1 MMKDN
6 HVAGEGNAYYTLFR
20 EYDPDLGRWWRP
32 DPIFQPW
39 QSPYSAFD
47 GNPIMLTDVWGL
59 ESVRTPDV
67 VVEADRIKDQTE
79 SERYSALSAYY
90 MNEARL
96 FWSGYG
102 LPNQVIPIASDNS
115 QNSIL
120 ASTQANSQNIGKPP
134 ASQVPNTKGKKR
146 ANTTISTP
154 NASGNTI
161 TIDDNFV
168 ERENQMIEN
177 KKNYKIGN
185 KVYRGDVNTASINS
199 GMVLGIGANGSLDY
213 NEDYYGNALPTT
225 TTVKALAGYDVTF
238 VGAGVSSTW
247 YSCPEEFVDADLMRT
262 NSFSA
267 SGKKRD
273 LPGYSLSIGI
283 GVLSLSLGYGI
294 NRDGI
299 SYFSWGLG
307 VGVSIGK
314 GSFGLS
320 NTLIRNQDK

>member
-1 MMKDN
+1 
-6 HVAGEGNAYYTLFR
+6 
-20 EYDPDLGRWWRP
+20 
-32 DPIFQPW
+32 
-39 QSPYSAFD
+39 
-47 GNPIMLTDVWGL
+47 MLTDVWGL
-59 ESVRTPDV
+59 EAISKPVIVT
-67 VVEADRIKDQTE
+67 ADRIKDQTE

-102 LPNQVIPIASDNS
+102 LPNQVIPITSDNS

-134 ASQVPNTKGKKR
+134 ASQVPNVRGKKR

-168 ERENQMIEN
+168 KRENQMIEN

-185 KVYRGDVNTASINS
+185 RVYRGDVNSASINS

-225 TTVKALAGYDVTF
+225 TSVKALAGYDVTF

-247 YSCPEEFVDADLMRT
+247 YSCPEEFVDADLMQT
-262 NSFSA
+262 NSFKDRA
-267 SGKKRD
+267 D

-314 GSFGLS
+314 GSFGPS
-320 NTLIRNQDK
+320 NTFIKNQD

>member
-59 ESVRTPDV
+59 EAISKPVIVT
-67 VVEADRIKDQTE
+67 ADRIKDQTE

-102 LPNQVIPIASDNS
+102 LPNQVIPITSDNS

-168 ERENQMIEN
+168 KRENQMIEN

-185 KVYRGDVNTASINS
+185 RVYRGDVNSASINS

-225 TTVKALAGYDVTF
+225 TSVKALAGYDVTF

-247 YSCPEEFVDADLMRT
+247 YSCPEEFVDADLMQT
-262 NSFSA
+262 NSFKDRA
-267 SGKKRD
+267 D

-314 GSFGLS
+314 GSFGPS
-320 NTLIRNQDK
+320 NTFIKNQD

>member
-59 ESVRTPDV
+59 EGEKNGDTRIENGKKYSYYDGHWEIVTDEV
-67 VVEADRIKDQTE
+67 VTEADR
-79 SERYSALSAYY
+79 YSASTFLFNDITPPAVLKQHITG
-90 MNEARL
+90 NE
-96 FWSGYG
+96 
-102 LPNQVIPIASDNS
+102 S
-115 QNSIL
+115 Q
-120 ASTQANSQNIGKPP
+120 AQSQNIGKPP
-134 ASQVPNTKGKKR
+134 ASQVPNVRGKKR

-168 ERENQMIEN
+168 KRENQMIEN

-185 KVYRGDVNTASINS
+185 RVYRGDVNTVSINS

-247 YSCPEEFVDADLMRT
+247 YSCPEEFVDADLMQT
-262 NSFSA
+262 NSFKDRA
-267 SGKKRD
+267 D

-314 GSFGLS
+314 GSFGPS
-320 NTLIRNQDK
+320 NTFIKNQD

>member
-120 ASTQANSQNIGKPP
+120 ASTQAKSKNIDEPP
-134 ASQVPNTKGKKR
+134 ASQVPKVRGKKR

-161 TIDDNFV
+161 TIDDDFV
-168 ERENQMIEN
+168 KRENQMIEN

-185 KVYRGDVNTASINS
+185 RVYRGDVNTVSINS
-199 GMVLGIGANGSLDY
+199 GMVLGTGANASIDK

-225 TTVKALAGYDVTF
+225 YTAKALAGYDVTF
-238 VGAGVSSTW
+238 IGAGVSSTW

-262 NSFSA
+262 NSFSRE
-267 SGKKRD
+267 RD
-273 LPGYSLSIGI
+273 WPGLSVSMGI
-283 GVLSLSLGYGI
+283 GLLSLSLGYGK
-294 NRDGI
+294 NKDGI

-307 VGVSIGK
+307 IGVSIGK
-314 GSFGLS
+314 GSIGVS
-320 NTLIRNQDK
+320 NTFIKEE

>member
-59 ESVRTPDV
+59 EAISKPVIVT
-67 VVEADRIKDQTE
+67 ADRIKDQTE

-120 ASTQANSQNIGKPP
+120 ASTQAKSKNIDEPP
-134 ASQVPNTKGKKR
+134 ASQVPKVRGKKR

-161 TIDDNFV
+161 TIDDNLLEK
-168 ERENQMIEN
+168 ERSR
-177 KKNYKIGN
+177 KKNYEIYKLTPVKISDEAFSILAGISLDQTQNFLKSTGN
-185 KVYRGDVNTASINS
+185 RGLKSITVAQQYLKFFDYWNAKERLESAIAQGDPREIKKAELNMKVTY
-199 GMVLGIGANGSLDY
+199 LGIFGGKYGA
-213 NEDYYGNALPTT
+213 
-225 TTVKALAGYDVTF
+225 TV
-238 VGAGVSSTW
+238 
-247 YSCPEEFVDADLMRT
+247 
-262 NSFSA
+262 
-267 SGKKRD
+267 
-273 LPGYSLSIGI
+273 
-283 GVLSLSLGYGI
+283 SLG
-294 NRDGI
+294 
-299 SYFSWGLG
+299 WGLG
-307 VGVSIGK
+307 GEDFYWFWNDCFEEMNNRFSDPYWPIYIN
-314 GSFGLS
+314 F
-320 NTLIRNQDK
+320 

>member
-59 ESVRTPDV
+59 EAISKPVIVT
-67 VVEADRIKDQTE
+67 ADRIKDQTE

-102 LPNQVIPIASDNS
+102 LPNQVIPITSDNS

-134 ASQVPNTKGKKR
+134 ASQVPNVRGKKR

-168 ERENQMIEN
+168 KRENQMIEN

-185 KVYRGDVNTASINS
+185 RVYRGDVNTVSINS

-247 YSCPEEFVDADLMRT
+247 YSCPEEFVDADLMQT
-262 NSFSA
+262 NSFKDRA
-267 SGKKRD
+267 D
-273 LPGYSLSIGI
+273 WPGYTISIGI
-283 GVLSLSLGYGI
+283 GLLSVSLGYGR
-294 NRDGI
+294 NKDGI
-299 SYFSWGLG
+299 SSFSLGLG
-307 VGVSIGK
+307 VGVSVGK

-320 NTLIRNQDK
+320 NTLIENQDK

>member
-1 MMKDN
+1 MKDN

-20 EYDPDLGRWWRP
+20 EYYPDLGRWWRP

-59 ESVRTPDV
+59 EAISKPVIVT
-67 VVEADRIKDQTE
+67 ADRIKDQTE

-102 LPNQVIPIASDNS
+102 LLNQVIPITSDNS

-120 ASTQANSQNIGKPP
+120 ASSQANSQNIGKPP

-168 ERENQMIEN
+168 KRENQMIEN

-185 KVYRGDVNTASINS
+185 RVYRGDVNSASINS
-199 GMVLGIGANGSLDY
+199 GMVLGIGANASIDK

-225 TTVKALAGYDVTF
+225 YTAKALAGYDVTF
-238 VGAGVSSTW
+238 IGGGVSSTW
-247 YSCPEEFVDADLMRT
+247 YSCPEEFVDADLMQT
-262 NSFSA
+262 NSFKDMA
-267 SGKKRD
+267 D
-273 LPGYSLSIGI
+273 WPGYSLSIGI

-314 GSFGLS
+314 GSFGPS
-320 NTLIRNQDK
+320 NTFIKNQD

>member
-59 ESVRTPDV
+59 EAISKPVIVT
-67 VVEADRIKDQTE
+67 ADRIKDQTE

-120 ASTQANSQNIGKPP
+120 ASTQAKSKNIDEPP
-134 ASQVPNTKGKKR
+134 ASQVPKVRGKKR

-168 ERENQMIEN
+168 KRENQMIEN

-185 KVYRGDVNTASINS
+185 RVYRGDVNTVSINS

-247 YSCPEEFVDADLMRT
+247 YSCPEEFVDADLMQT
-262 NSFSA
+262 NSFKDRA
-267 SGKKRD
+267 D

-314 GSFGLS
+314 GSFGPS
-320 NTLIRNQDK
+320 NTFIKNQD

>member
-134 ASQVPNTKGKKR
+134 ASQVPNVRGKKR

-168 ERENQMIEN
+168 KRENQMIEN

-185 KVYRGDVNTASINS
+185 RVYRGDVNSASINS

-225 TTVKALAGYDVTF
+225 TSVKALAGYDVTF

-247 YSCPEEFVDADLMRT
+247 YSCPEEFVDADLMQT
-262 NSFSA
+262 NSFKDRA
-267 SGKKRD
+267 D

-314 GSFGLS
+314 GSFGPS
-320 NTLIRNQDK
+320 NTFIKNQD

>member
-134 ASQVPNTKGKKR
+134 ASQVPNVRGKKR

-168 ERENQMIEN
+168 KRENQMIEN

-185 KVYRGDVNTASINS
+185 RVYRGDVNTVSINS

-247 YSCPEEFVDADLMRT
+247 YSCPEEFVDADLMQT
-262 NSFSA
+262 NSFKDRA
-267 SGKKRD
+267 D

-314 GSFGLS
+314 GSFGPS
-320 NTLIRNQDK
+320 NTFIKNQD

>member
-102 LPNQVIPIASDNS
+102 LPNQVIPITSDNS

-134 ASQVPNTKGKKR
+134 ASQVPNVRGKKR

-168 ERENQMIEN
+168 KRENQMIEN

-185 KVYRGDVNTASINS
+185 RVYRGDVNTVSINS

-225 TTVKALAGYDVTF
+225 TSVKALAGYDVTF

-247 YSCPEEFVDADLMRT
+247 YSCPEEFVDADLMQT
-262 NSFSA
+262 NSFKDRA
-267 SGKKRD
+267 D

-314 GSFGLS
+314 GSFGPS
-320 NTLIRNQDK
+320 NTFIKNQD

>member
-59 ESVRTPDV
+59 EAISKPVIVT
-67 VVEADRIKDQTE
+67 ADRIKDQTE

-102 LPNQVIPIASDNS
+102 LPNQVIPITSDNS

-168 ERENQMIEN
+168 KRENQMIEN

-185 KVYRGDVNTASINS
+185 RVYRGDVNTASINS

-247 YSCPEEFVDADLMRT
+247 YSCPEEFVDADLMQT
-262 NSFSA
+262 NSFKDRA
-267 SGKKRD
+267 D

-314 GSFGLS
+314 GSFGPS
-320 NTLIRNQDK
+320 NTFIKNQD